1 MAIRIPIISE
11 FDSKGIDRAKKQF
24 AQLKTTGEKAQFAL
38 KKAALPAAAAL
49 AAVGAAAVKMVAAG
63 EAAATSNARIAQ
75 INESMGLFGDTT
87 AIVNKRITDY
97 AEATA
102 RATGIDQ
109 NQIKLAQAKLLTFK
123 ELAVSADE
131 AGGAF
136 DRATQAA
143 IDMGAAGFG
152 DAATNAVQLGK
163 ALNDPIKGVTALAK
177 SGVTFTEQEKDK
189 IRTLVESNKLL
200 EAQDMVLKAIE
211 QQVGGTALAT
221 ANDSDK
227 MKVAFSQ
234 LSESIGLT
242 LLPIF
247 QKFTAIMLKV
257 SQFAAENTTV
267 IVILGGVIAGLA
279 VAVLAANAAM
289 KVYNATL
296 VIVKVSQFLLNQV
309 MKRNPIMMVV
319 LAVAAL
325 VAAFVTAYKTSE
337 KFRMFVDG
345 LFGAIKTGVIAS
357 VDFLKGYLTTVMG
370 FYKKIFNGIAS
381 LWNNSIGKISFE
393 FPSWVPGLGS
403 KGFKV
408 PNIPMLAE
416 GGIVTRPTLALIGE
430 AGPEAVIPL
439 NRGGMGAGG
448 ITVNVTG
455 GLSTSAE
462 IGQAVVN
469 AIRAYNR
476 SAGPANIQVA

>member
-1 MAIRIPIISE
+1 
-11 FDSKGIDRAKKQF
+11 
-24 AQLKTTGEKAQFAL
+24 
-38 KKAALPAAAAL
+38 
-49 AAVGAAAVKMVAAG
+49 
-63 EAAATSNARIAQ
+63 
-75 INESMGLFGDTT
+75 
-87 AIVNKRITDY
+87 
-97 AEATA
+97 
-102 RATGIDQ
+102 
-109 NQIKLAQAKLLTFK
+109 
-123 ELAVSADE
+123 
-131 AGGAF
+131 
-136 DRATQAA
+136 
-143 IDMGAAGFG
+143 
-152 DAATNAVQLGK
+152 
-163 ALNDPIKGVTALAK
+163 
-177 SGVTFTEQEKDK
+177 
-189 IRTLVESNKLL
+189 
-200 EAQDMVLKAIE
+200 MVLKAIE
-211 QQVGGTALAT
+211 MQVGGTALAT

-242 LLPIF
+242 LLPLF

-289 KVYNATL
+289 KVYQATL
-296 VIVKVSQFLLNQV
+296 LIVKAAQLALHFV
-309 MKRNPIMMVV
+309 MIMNPIFLVV
-319 LAVAAL
+319 AAIAAL
-325 VAAFVTAYKTSE
+325 VAAFVVAYKTSE
-337 KFRMFVDG
+337 KFRMFVG
-345 LFGAIKTGVIAS
+345 NLFGAIKTGVIAS

>member
-24 AQLKTTGEKAQFAL
+24 AQLKTSGEKAQFAL

-189 IRTLVESNKLL
+189 IKTLVESNKLL

-234 LSESIGLT
+234 LSETIGLT
-242 LLPIF
+242 LLPLM

-279 VAVLAANAAM
+279 VVVLAANAAI
-289 KVYNATL
+289 KIKAAYLTL
-296 VIVKVSQFLLNQV
+296 LAVKTIIMAKAQLLLNAV
-309 MKRNPIMMVV
+309 MAANPITLVV
-319 LAVAAL
+319 LAIAAL
-325 VAAFVTAYKTSE
+325 VAGLVFLE
-337 KFRMFVDG
+337 KK
-345 LFGAIKTGVIAS
+345 FGAVTIA
-357 VDFLKGYLTTVMG
+357 LKIVGEG
-370 FYKKIFNGIAS
+370 FMNGIVNPIKKAIG
-381 LWNNSIGKISFE
+381 LIADLIQLMGKIPGVGAIGGLIGKI
-393 FPSWVPGLGS
+393 PG
-403 KGFKV
+403 
-408 PNIPMLAE
+408 LAE

>member
-1 MAIRIPIISE
+1 
-11 FDSKGIDRAKKQF
+11 
-24 AQLKTTGEKAQFAL
+24 
-38 KKAALPAAAAL
+38 
-49 AAVGAAAVKMVAAG
+49 
-63 EAAATSNARIAQ
+63 
-75 INESMGLFGDTT
+75 
-87 AIVNKRITDY
+87 
-97 AEATA
+97 
-102 RATGIDQ
+102 
-109 NQIKLAQAKLLTFK
+109 LTFK
-123 ELAVSADE
+123 DLAVSADE

-189 IRTLVESNKLL
+189 IKTLVESNKLL

-211 QQVGGTALAT
+211 MQVGGTALAT

-234 LSESIGLT
+234 LSETIGLT
-242 LLPIF
+242 LLPLM

-279 VAVLAANAAM
+279 VVVLAANAAIKIKAAYLTLLAVKTIIM
-289 KVYNATL
+289 AKAQLLLNAVMAANPITL
-296 VIVKVSQFLLNQV
+296 VVIA
-309 MKRNPIMMVV
+309 I
-319 LAVAAL
+319 AAL
-325 VAAFVTAYKTSE
+325 VAAFVVAYKTSE

-370 FYKKIFNGIAS
+370 FYKNIFNGIAS

-403 KGFKV
+403 KGFRV